1 MQILGKS
8 RKGSYRFRIAI
19 GRYGHKD
26 FRRSY
31 IDAGSIGPHHGQIPL
46 QLPMLPFLCFG
57 HGSPPSM
64 FGNEPGVQKWEI
76 FQAGSS
82 HTNSVARHQCS
93 GARAWDQTDERARR
107 SKHQWEYDLRLSL
120 PWRSFKIPLG
130 LDWSAPNASSF
141 LLWRWPQLEL
151 LMRNGRFLIRGRLS
165 PMRNSPFL
173 IWGEPPPMRNS
184 SFLIWFWLSPMR
196 NSPFLIWGGLSPM
209 RNSSFLIWFWLSPMR
224 NSPFLIWGGLSPM

>member
-46 QLPMLPFLCFG
+46 PLPMLPSLCFG

-151 LMRNGRFLIRGRLS
+151 LMRINGGLAMFGSDDDQRRFQKVLIGQLLNHLSNARFLVK
-165 PMRNSPFL
+165 
-173 IWGEPPPMRNS
+173 
-184 SFLIWFWLSPMR
+184 
-196 NSPFLIWGGLSPM
+196 
-209 RNSSFLIWFWLSPMR
+209 
-224 NSPFLIWGGLSPM
+224 

>member
-1 MQILGKS
+1 
-8 RKGSYRFRIAI
+8 
-19 GRYGHKD
+19 
-26 FRRSY
+26 
-31 IDAGSIGPHHGQIPL
+31 
-46 QLPMLPFLCFG
+46 FG

-151 LMRNGRFLIRGRLS
+151 LMRN
-165 PMRNSPFL
+165 
-173 IWGEPPPMRNS
+173 S
-184 SFLIWFWLSPMR
+184 SFLIRVLLGLTWNGPFLTSKPGTSVRSTPKMRSRWLPRSNVELVVREDLSQDSAGALGSAWFWNLSMR
-196 NSPFLIWGGLSPM
+196 SWISRSQSAINC
-209 RNSSFLIWFWLSPMR
+209 
-224 NSPFLIWGGLSPM
+224 

>member
-1 MQILGKS
+1 
-8 RKGSYRFRIAI
+8 
-19 GRYGHKD
+19 
-26 FRRSY
+26 
-31 IDAGSIGPHHGQIPL
+31 
-46 QLPMLPFLCFG
+46 
-57 HGSPPSM
+57 M

-151 LMRNGRFLIRGRLS
+151 LMRNSSLLIRVGLPQIRRSPSLGGVLACANQEEPLSIENWKRRRDVFNFLSRLFTAKKVIRS
-165 PMRNSPFL
+165 ATFYKQLSRTVSLAALLRFYTDTFALNKSSAGVWKIIIVLIAISIIFL
-173 IWGEPPPMRNS
+173 S
-184 SFLIWFWLSPMR
+184 SRVVINRPSQFP
-196 NSPFLIWGGLSPM
+196 
-209 RNSSFLIWFWLSPMR
+209 
-224 NSPFLIWGGLSPM
+224 

>member
-1 MQILGKS
+1 
-8 RKGSYRFRIAI
+8 
-19 GRYGHKD
+19 
-26 FRRSY
+26 
-31 IDAGSIGPHHGQIPL
+31 
-46 QLPMLPFLCFG
+46 MLPFLCFG

-151 LMRNGRFLIRGRLS
+151 LMRN
-165 PMRNSPFL
+165 SPFL
-173 IWGEPPPMRNS
+173 IWFCLSLMRNS
-184 SFLIWFWLSPMR
+184 SLLIRVGLPQIRRSPSLGGVLACANQEEPLSIENWKRRRDVLNFLSRLFTAKKVIRSATFYKQLSR
-196 NSPFLIWGGLSPM
+196 TVSLAALLRFYTDTFALNK
-209 RNSSFLIWFWLSPMR
+209 SSA
-224 NSPFLIWGGLSPM
+224 